1 MITLESFANNK
12 KVVIGAL
19 DVINKQLTHLLNEE
33 ASLSI
38 IPQVNDQI
46 LDRMIE
52 LEKEVFTIE
61 GNVYSREEIMECLV
75 EEYSLLLV
83 LNISGRIQGFVYGYD
98 DDEDNPVVE
107 GTDYFLDSAVMA
119 LAYENKGIGTLLSG
133 VILLLVYLLG
143 FKKIGI
149 TTEMKD
155 KTGREL
161 VKFYKKLGF
170 TEASTAEPLDVGMK
184 IILDENLING
194 ICSKLHISLN
204 E

>member
-1 MITLESFANNK
+1 MITLESFGDNK
-12 KVVIGAL
+12 KIVMRAL
-19 DVINKQLTHLLNEE
+19 DAINKQLTHLLNEE
-33 ASLSI
+33 ATFSI
-38 IPQVNDQI
+38 TPQVNDQI

-52 LEKEVFTIE
+52 LEIDVFTIE
-61 GNVYSREEIMECLV
+61 DNVYSREEIMECLA
-75 EEYSLLLV
+75 EEYSLLLLV
-83 LNISGRIQGFVYGYD
+83 NISGQIQGFVYGYD
-98 DDEDNPVVE
+98 DDADDPVVE

-119 LAYENKGIGTLLSG
+119 LAYENKGIGTMLSG
-133 VILLLVYLLG
+133 VVLLLVYLLG

-149 TTEMKD
+149 TTEVKD

-170 TEASTAEPLDVGMK
+170 TEALTDETGEVGMK
-184 IILDENLING
+184 VILDENFING